1 MSINS
6 LKDNEH
12 KPLLEYLLSI
22 ESKGI
27 KMGLQRTE
35 ALKQACGNPDQNLNI
50 VQVAGTNGKGSTC
63 AMISNI
69 LIEAGYNVGLFT
81 SPHLVAVNERIRVNG
96 EPILDNEIAEFI
108 KLYKTNIE
116 NISASFFE
124 VMTIMGFWHFKKY
137 EVDYAIMETGLGGR
151 LDSVTVCMPKLSVI
165 TSISMD
171 HSEILGDSLDKITK
185 EKAGIIKNNI
195 PCITIKH
202 SKQIADII
210 ANQCAKKKSSL
221 IISDNY
227 NRLAY
232 APGLKSDAQLENA
245 HLSQIA
251 VNTLAKDVCD
261 DIIIRGIEKTIW
273 HGRNQ
278 MIQKEPLIIFD
289 VAHNSSGIKSF
300 VKYIQSFN
308 CQKKRLVLS
317 LQSRKNIKSEV
328 DILIN
333 VFDQIILCETHNK
346 RTMTVED
353 LKSNFKNSSK
363 IVCIKSEF
371 DAIKHVV
378 DNSKKNDLVG
388 IIGTHHF
395 GDAIS
400 EIFNISFNLL

>member
-171 HSEILGDSLDKITK
+171 
-185 EKAGIIKNNI
+185 
-195 PCITIKH
+195 
-202 SKQIADII
+202 
-210 ANQCAKKKSSL
+210 
-221 IISDNY
+221 
-227 NRLAY
+227 
-232 APGLKSDAQLENA
+232 
-245 HLSQIA
+245 
-251 VNTLAKDVCD
+251 V
-261 DIIIRGIEKTIW
+261 KT
-273 HGRNQ
+273 
-278 MIQKEPLIIFD
+278 
-289 VAHNSSGIKSF
+289 S
-300 VKYIQSFN
+300 
-308 CQKKRLVLS
+308 
-317 LQSRKNIKSEV
+317 
-328 DILIN
+328 
-333 VFDQIILCETHNK
+333 
-346 RTMTVED
+346 
-353 LKSNFKNSSK
+353 
-363 IVCIKSEF
+363 
-371 DAIKHVV
+371 
-378 DNSKKNDLVG
+378 
-388 IIGTHHF
+388 
-395 GDAIS
+395 
-400 EIFNISFNLL
+400 NLLYFG